1 MQKFFRTFVPGKLKT
16 KPMRSFICNLNI
28 ICLLA
33 VCFFACNRHSSN
45 PFLQQVDSLLEE
57 KPDSAFILL
66 QSISSLEEM
75 PEVDRA
81 YYALLLA
88 AATDKKELPLLPCD
102 SLLEFALDYY
112 GDDDKEM
119 AIALLYKGRL
129 LAQMNDKEAAIEK
142 NLEALDIL
150 QDYPEDTKYRR
161 LVYGALGVWY
171 GDCGLYDKALE
182 VLEQSLLYSFTA
194 KDSSISYNGM
204 GFVYGM
210 QEKQDSSTNYQRKAL
225 DYAYLSGDSSLII
238 TSLHNISVQY
248 DVLENT
254 DSAISYARKVVSM
267 ISSENERGK
276 SIYYYNLGD
285 LYLNVKER
293 DSAKYYLNYALS
305 LPSAPISLYYSLA
318 YLEEQLGNYEKAH
331 HFMKKYALKLDS
343 VLDAE
348 SVTQV
353 QHLVYKHQTEMSVKN
368 EQMQSR
374 RMIWIIVSLF
384 IVSAF
389 IIIIIYQNRINRK
402 KKEHSLLRQ
411 SLKHADEK
419 MQTMREQIEEN
430 ESVITLLHSQQ
441 DKNVAEIER
450 REQVIA
456 KLKKEISH
464 SHTFLFKQTPIYE
477 KVEALSTQEEIKEKK
492 KRKPLSPR
500 DTEILKET
508 VFEIYSDYVSSLK
521 AKHPLLSENDV
532 FLLCLQH
539 IGLSSLRIALCLG
552 YSDTLTINQRK
563 SRMKAK
569 MS

>member
-1 MQKFFRTFVPGKLKT
+1 
-16 KPMRSFICNLNI
+16 MRSFICYLNI

-57 KPDSAFILL
+57 KPDSAFSLL
-66 QSISSLEEM
+66 QNMSSPEEM
-75 PEVDRA
+75 PKVDRA
-81 YYALLLA
+81 YYALLMA

-142 NLEALDIL
+142 SLEALDIL
-150 QDYPEDTKYRR
+150 QDYPEDTKYRG
-161 LVYGALGVWY
+161 LIYSALGVWY
-171 GDCGLYDKALE
+171 GDCRLYDKALE
-182 VLEQSLLYSFTA
+182 VWERSLSYSSTA
-194 KDSSISYNGM
+194 KDSSIIYNGISLI
-204 GFVYGM
+204 YSM
-210 QEKQDSSTNYQRKAL
+210 QNQQDSAISCQQKAV
-225 DYAYLSGDSSLII
+225 DYAYLSGDSGLVIA
-238 TSLHNISVQY
+238 SLHNMSSQY
-248 DVLENT
+248 TDLDNA
-254 DSAISYARKVVSM
+254 DSALIYARKVITM
-267 ISSENERGK
+267 ISPGNKRGK
-276 SIYYYNLGD
+276 SIYYYNIGD
-285 LYLNVKER
+285 LYLGLEEY
-293 DSAKYYLNYALS
+293 DSAKYYLDCALS
-305 LPSAPISLYYSLA
+305 IPDAPISVYQSLSD
-318 YLEEQLGNYEKAH
+318 LEKQLGDYEKAH
-331 HFMKKYALKLDS
+331 HFLEKYTWRLDS

-353 QHLVYKHQTEMSVKN
+353 QHLVYKHQTETSVRN
-368 EQMQSR
+368 EQLQSR
-374 RMIWIIVSLF
+374 RMIWIIVSIF
-384 IVSAF
+384 VVSAF
-389 IIIIIYQNRINRK
+389 ILILIYQSRINRR
-402 KKEHSLLRQ
+402 KKEYSLLQQ

-419 MQTMREQIEEN
+419 MQTMRHQIEEN
-430 ESVITLLHSQQ
+430 ESVITLLHTQQ

-477 KVEALSTQEEIKEKK
+477 KVEALSSQEEIKEKK
-492 KRKPLSPR
+492 KRKSFSTR
-500 DTEILKET
+500 ETEILKET
-508 VFEIYSDYVSSLK
+508 VFEIYSDYISSLQEK
-521 AKHPLLSENDV
+521 YPRLSENDV
-532 FLLCLQH
+532 FFLCLQH

>member
-1 MQKFFRTFVPGKLKT
+1 
-16 KPMRSFICNLNI
+16 MRLFICNLNI

-33 VCFFACNRHSSN
+33 FCFFACNRHSSN

-57 KPDSAFILL
+57 KPDSAFTLL
-66 QSISSLEEM
+66 QNMSSPEEM

-81 YYALLLA
+81 YYALLMA
-88 AATDKKELPLLPCD
+88 AATDKKGLPLLPCD

-112 GDDDKEM
+112 GESDKEM

-129 LAQMNDKEAAIEK
+129 LAEMNDKEAAIEK
-142 NLEALDIL
+142 SLEALDIL
-150 QDYPEDTKYRR
+150 QHHPEDTKYRG
-161 LVYGALGVWY
+161 LIYSALGVWY

-182 VLEQSLLYSFTA
+182 VLKQSLLYSFTA

-204 GFVYGM
+204 SFIYGM
-210 QEKQDSSTNYQRKAL
+210 QEKQDSSTIYQRKAL

-238 TSLHNISVQY
+238 TSLHNMSSQY
-248 DVLENT
+248 IDLDNADPALT
-254 DSAISYARKVVSM
+254 YARKVMTM
-267 ISSENERGK
+267 ISPENKRRK
-276 SIYYYNLGD
+276 SIYYYNIGD
-285 LYLNVKER
+285 LYLGLEEY
-293 DSAKYYLNYALS
+293 DSAKYYLDCALS
-305 LPSAPISLYYSLA
+305 LPDAPISVYYSLSN
-318 YLEEQLGNYEKAH
+318 LEAQLGNYEKAH
-331 HFMKKYALKLDS
+331 HFMEEYALKLDS

-348 SVTQV
+348 SITQV
-353 QHLVYKHQTEMSVKN
+353 QHLVYKHETEMGVKN

-374 RMIWIIVSLF
+374 RMIWIIVSIF
-384 IVSAF
+384 VVSAF
-389 IIIIIYQNRINRK
+389 ILILIYQNRINRK

-419 MQTMREQIEEN
+419 MQTMRQQIEEN
-430 ESVITLLHSQQ
+430 ESIITLLHSQQ
-441 DKNVAEIER
+441 DKNVAEIDR

-456 KLKKEISH
+456 QLKEEISH
-464 SHTFLFKQTPIYE
+464 THTFLFKQTPIYE
-477 KVEALSTQEEIKEKK
+477 KVEALSSQEEIKENK
-492 KRKPLSPR
+492 KRKPFSPR

-521 AKHPLLSENDV
+521 EKYPRLSENDV